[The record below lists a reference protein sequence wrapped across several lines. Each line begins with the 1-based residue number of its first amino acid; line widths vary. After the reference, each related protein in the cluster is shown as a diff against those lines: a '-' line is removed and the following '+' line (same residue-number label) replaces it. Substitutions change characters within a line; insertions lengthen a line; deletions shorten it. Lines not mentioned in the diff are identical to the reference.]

1 MGERMKSVICTNCE
15 ADNLIANRNEDFIC
29 ASCKKQ
35 VSPPDYESLYQSE
48 KRRADRLYDAN
59 EEIAD
64 RLRARDREVERLCKL
79 LEMAKVNYDV

>member
-1 MGERMKSVICTNCE
+1 MKAVICTNCD
-15 ADNLIANRNEDFIC
+15 ADNLIANRNEDYIC

-48 KRRADRLYDAN
+48 KRRADHLYDAN

-64 RLRARDREVERLCKL
+64 RLRERDKELWELKNRV
-79 LEMAKVNYDV
+79 